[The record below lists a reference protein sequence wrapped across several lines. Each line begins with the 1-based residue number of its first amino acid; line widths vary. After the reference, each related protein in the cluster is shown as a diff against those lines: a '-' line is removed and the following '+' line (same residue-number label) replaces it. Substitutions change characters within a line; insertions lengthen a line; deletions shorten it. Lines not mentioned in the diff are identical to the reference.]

1 MPQMGLGSGDLEGR
15 EGREAIC
22 TALRAGYR
30 LIDTALF
37 YRTEKE
43 IAAGIRMA
51 GLKRDQVGDFCWKM
65 IEIEVSFDKGRSESW
80 VLLVPPKQNITRT

>member
-1 MPQMGLGSGDLEGR
+1 MRLRNGMLMPQMGLGSGDLEGC

-51 GLKRDQVGDFCWKM
+51 GLKRDQVGDFCWGAM
-65 IEIEVSFDKGRSESW
+65 
-80 VLLVPPKQNITRT
+80 